1 MSRNHKAHRCR
12 KTSRFTSGENL
23 RSRSPSER
31 YFHKLEYA
39 HMFRTHLWPRPYAPL
54 SNNWQGPIHSRS
66 TMISFPRACL
76 IYPYCLS
83 DNCNSASGKKIG
95 SSLQFMCDHLS
106 YATSRRIQ
114 SRNAPSGEA
123 RSEEKRQRRL
133 YLQVSHATTYHSPK
147 TISETQKFPKQ
158 SPIRLVPLVY
168 DQNSLGCLYIPN
180 VLHNSLYK
188 RNFK

>member
-1 MSRNHKAHRCR
+1 M
-12 KTSRFTSGENL
+12 L
-23 RSRSPSER
+23 
-31 YFHKLEYA
+31 
-39 HMFRTHLWPRPYAPL
+39 RTHLWPRPYAPL

-66 TMISFPRACL
+66 TMISFPRAYL

-83 DNCNSASGKKIG
+83 DNCNAASGKKIG

-133 YLQVSHATTYHSPK
+133 YLQVSHATTSHSPK
-147 TISETQKFPKQ
+147 TIRNSKVSETKPY
-158 SPIRLVPLVY
+158 SVSASRLRPQLFRMSIY
-168 DQNSLGCLYIPN
+168 TKCATQFTI
-180 VLHNSLYK
+180 
-188 RNFK
+188 